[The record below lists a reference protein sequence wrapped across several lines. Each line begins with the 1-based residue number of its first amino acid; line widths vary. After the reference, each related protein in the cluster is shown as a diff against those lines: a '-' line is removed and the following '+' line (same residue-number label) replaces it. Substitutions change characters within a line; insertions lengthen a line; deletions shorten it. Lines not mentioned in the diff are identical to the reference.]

1 MGVKSVGM
9 FEAKNKLSELVAAVE
24 KGETVTLTRNGRPV
38 AQLVP
43 VTHDRQKAEDA
54 MAWILSRR
62 WKLDG
67 LTIRELIDDGRR
79 F

>member
-1 MGVKSVGM
+1 M

-24 KGETVTLTRNGRPV
+24 KGETVTLTRNGKPV
-38 AQLVP
+38 AQIVP
-43 VTHDRQKAEDA
+43 IVQDRQKAEEA

-62 WKLDG
+62 WKLNG
-67 LTIRELIDDGRR
+67 LSIRELIDEGRR